1 MNALLQILLSTSL
14 IAFAPIFGR
23 LGSTIIHPAVFSFYD
38 ILVAFIAFTIM
49 IITTKPKMVKG
60 CSRILVTS
68 SLIFGFGVLMYYTAL
83 SVTSSVN
90 VSFLGQIQLVFI
102 ILLGFLILKEKPS
115 HQKVIGAVIVLI
127 GGSLI
132 IYQENINL
140 SNGWIYAIIAFTLYS
155 IVNIVFKILRNKG
168 LDSKIILFFLNG
180 LAAALLLS
188 FIIISGIP
196 LIVNYGLLFA
206 VINGLIVDVAGW
218 LLFVNALKRVELS
231 KAFMLFSLTSLFT
244 LIYSLIIFRTEVTLL
259 QLLGGVLLIGGNIF
273 ANKRQEKF
281 KEARDI
287 AVS

>member
-1 MNALLQILLSTSL
+1 
-14 IAFAPIFGR
+14 
-23 LGSTIIHPAVFSFYD
+23 
-38 ILVAFIAFTIM
+38 
-49 IITTKPKMVKG
+49 
-60 CSRILVTS
+60 
-68 SLIFGFGVLMYYTAL
+68 L

-115 HQKVIGAVIVLI
+115 HQKVIGAVIILI

-180 LAAALLLS
+180 LAAALLLA